1 MGDEMHI
8 PPIKK
13 DWNINTVISGVGF
26 VITLATMAIGYG
38 QFTERME
45 QGQREFAAY
54 KLTTDT
60 RIIALEGLG
69 RQMDSLGFRMSAAE
83 TTNSAIARGLDEL
96 QSAVATQSGD
106 LRVVREILQRIER
119 QSSPAV
125 FAPMASV
132 E

>member
-1 MGDEMHI
+1 MNI
-8 PPIKK
+8 PPIKR
-13 DWNINTVISGVGF
+13 DWNINTIISGVGF

-54 KLTTDT
+54 KLATDT
-60 RIIALEGLG
+60 RIVALEGMS

-83 TTNSAIARGLDEL
+83 STNATITKSLADL
-96 QSAVATQSGD
+96 QAAVATQSGD
-106 LRVVREILQRIER
+106 LKVVREILQRIDR
-119 QSSPAV
+119 LSSPAV
-125 FAPMASV
+125 YSPLAAV

>member
-1 MGDEMHI
+1 MNI

-54 KLTTDT
+54 KLATDT
-60 RIIALEGLG
+60 RIVALEGLS

-83 TTNSAIARGLDEL
+83 TTNSAITRSLDDL
-96 QSAVATQSGD
+96 QAAVATQSGD
-106 LRVVREILQRIER
+106 IRVMREILQRIER

-125 FAPMASV
+125 FAPMASM